1 MAVNKVVYGDKT
13 RVDLTNDSVTPDT
26 LAEGATAHDAS
37 GAQITGT
44 MKSGGG
50 ASVQSDWNQ
59 TDETAADFI
68 KNKPF
73 GDELTELMPVTEMT
87 AVTDEGLGVPLVYLD
102 VSLFADIP
110 LALQVTFN
118 GIKYECV
125 VSAFGGAYAYGNLG
139 LFEDMPDTG
148 EPFLIIAA
156 LGDGFAT
163 IVVPQEGSFSAG
175 IESIRR
181 QKINPQFVDSSVIF
195 YVDPNEEIAFMYTDR
210 TLTTKATREDIIS
223 VGNRTILID
232 FMTNGVHVFRSSVA
246 FLTTP
251 EFAQMTTGYC
261 ELMIHTNQGN
271 NVGTATL
278 YTAEYTP

>member
-1 MAVNKVVYGDKT
+1 
-13 RVDLTNDSVTPDT
+13 
-26 LAEGATAHDAS
+26 
-37 GAQITGT
+37 
-44 MKSGGG
+44 
-50 ASVQSDWNQ
+50 
-59 TDETAADFI
+59 
-68 KNKPF
+68 
-73 GDELTELMPVTEMT
+73 MT
-87 AVTDEGLGVPLVYLD
+87 AVTDEGFGFPLVYLD

-125 VSAFGGAYAYGNLG
+125 VSAIEGGVYAYGNLG
-139 LFEDMPDTG
+139 LLQDMPDTG
-148 EPFLIIAA
+148 EPFLIVAA

-175 IESIRR
+175 IESIRK

-195 YVDPNEEIAFMYTDR
+195 YVDLNEEIAFMYTDR

-232 FMTNGVHVFRSSVA
+232 FMMNGVHIFRSYVA
-246 FLTTP
+246 CLTTP
-251 EFAQMTTGYC
+251 EFAQTTYC
-261 ELMIHTNQGN
+261 ELMIHTKQGN
-271 NVGTATL
+271 NVGIKTL